1 MPGPRDDG
9 EIHTMNSPNEGSTAS
24 VDLSTSRERAR
35 ELLSRM
41 TLAEKAGQITLVEK
55 GSVTPADVARRGIG
69 AVLSGGGGSPTPNDP
84 KHWASMVGDFLEAGG
99 RSRLGIPILYG
110 VDAVHGHSNVRSATI
125 FPHNVG
131 LGASRDPDLVARVY
145 RATAI
150 ETAATGV
157 RWDFAPT
164 VAVAVDARWGRS
176 YESFGDDPELVSALG
191 AAAVRGLRGDDAA
204 SRDSVL
210 ACAKHFVGD
219 GATGWGTVTRPEWTD
234 WWDEW
239 GTQWRIDQGD
249 AVVDEETLRS
259 IHLRPYVSALEAG
272 ALSVMISYS
281 SWRGVKLHGHRHLI
295 CDVLKGELGFEGF
308 VVSDWMG
315 IDQLDSDPDQC
326 VVRSLNAGL
335 DMIMVPIE
343 FEPFIDRVVRA
354 VESGAVESER
364 IDDAVL
370 RILTVKFALGL
381 FDQPTQ
387 AAIQPDLVGAGAHR
401 ELAREA
407 VGASAVLLKHRDGT
421 LPVSAQEVLVAG
433 PGADDIGLQCGGWTI
448 EWQGGSGSITEGT
461 TILDGLRQALPGSE
475 IQFDPE
481 ATFDAGAGA
490 PVGIVVVAEEPYAE
504 GLGDRGDLA
513 LPSQDVERVLR
524 LRKLVDRLVLIVVSG
539 RPLVL
544 GELVQQC
551 DAVVAVWLPGSEGG
565 GVADVLTGRR
575 PFTARLPRP
584 WPANS
589 RQVDEPHGEWIPEW
603 PRGHGVVL

>member
-1 MPGPRDDG
+1 
-9 EIHTMNSPNEGSTAS
+9 MNSLNERGITS
-24 VDLSTSRERAR
+24 VDLSASRERAR
-35 ELLSRM
+35 ELLARM
-41 TLAEKAGQITLVEK
+41 TLAEKAGQITLAEK
-55 GSVTPADVARRGIG
+55 GSVNPADVARLGIG
-69 AVLSGGGGSPTPNDP
+69 AVLSGGGGNPAPNDAE
-84 KHWASMVGDFLEAGG
+84 HWASMVGDYLEAGE

-110 VDAVHGHSNVRSATI
+110 VDAVHGHSNVRGATI

-131 LGASRDPDLVARVY
+131 LGASRDAELVARVY
-145 RATAI
+145 RAAAI
-150 ETAATGV
+150 ETVATGV
-157 RWDFAPT
+157 RWDFAPA

-191 AAAVRGLRGDDAA
+191 AAAVRGLRGDDGA
-204 SRDSVL
+204 SGDSVL

-219 GATGWGTVTRPEWTD
+219 GATAWGTVTRPEWTD
-234 WWDEW
+234 WWNAW

-249 AVVDEETLRS
+249 PVVDEETLRS

-272 ALSVMISYS
+272 ALSVMVSYS

-295 CDVLKGELGFEGF
+295 VDVLKGELGFEGF

-315 IDQLDSDPDQC
+315 IDQLDPDPYRC
-326 VVRSLNAGL
+326 VVSSLNAGL

-370 RILTVKFALGL
+370 RILTVKFALGI

-387 AAIQPDLVGAGAHR
+387 AAIRPDLVGAAPHR
-401 ELAREA
+401 ELARQA
-407 VGASAVLLKHRDGT
+407 VAASAVLLKHRAGT
-421 LPVSAQEVLVAG
+421 LPVSGEKVLVAG

-448 EWQGGSGSITEGT
+448 EWQGGTGPITEGT
-461 TILDGLRQALPGSE
+461 TILDGLRQALPESE
-475 IQFDPE
+475 IWFDPE
-481 ATFDAGAGA
+481 ATFDAGVAA
-490 PVGIVVVAEEPYAE
+490 PLGIVVVAEEPYAE
-504 GLGDRGDLA
+504 GMGDRGDLT

-524 LRKLVDRLVLIVVSG
+524 LRKLVERLVLIVVSG

-544 GELVQQC
+544 GGLVQQC
-551 DAVVAVWLPGSEGG
+551 DAVVAAWLPGSEGG
-565 GVADVLTGRR
+565 GVSDVLTGRR
-575 PFTARLPRP
+575 PFTASLPRP
-584 WPANS
+584 WPANT

-603 PRGHGVVL
+603 PRGHGLVL